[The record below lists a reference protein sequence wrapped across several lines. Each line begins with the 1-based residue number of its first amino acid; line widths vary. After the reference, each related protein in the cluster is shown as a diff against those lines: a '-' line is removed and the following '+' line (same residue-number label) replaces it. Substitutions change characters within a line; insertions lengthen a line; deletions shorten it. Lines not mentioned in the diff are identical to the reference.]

1 MKAKAT
7 DNGNH
12 LKRTEFRK
20 KLFLLTITGGIVFWI
35 TTFATSLLPLAAAY
49 RAAYSNWSIQT
60 VWVGSIFAGLLF
72 SCCVSYFYLRFYD
85 KFPTKSP
92 VLKSLLVSTAAL
104 VIAILIID
112 VPMVLQSEQIVLHY
126 FFIGVLFNSVRFL
139 LLGFVIGFVYKRLT
153 DTVDSNPSAS

>member
-1 MKAKAT
+1 MKKSAT
-7 DNGNH
+7 DNGNQQ
-12 LKRTEFRK
+12 KRTEFRRN
-20 KLFLLTITGGIVFWI
+20 LFLLTMTGGIVFWI
-35 TTFATSLLPLAAAY
+35 TTFVTSLLPLAAAY
-49 RAAYSNWSIQT
+49 RAAYSNWSVQS
-60 VWVGSIFAGLLF
+60 VWVGSIFAGMLF

-92 VLKSLLVSTAAL
+92 VLKSLLVSTVAL

-139 LLGFVIGFVYKRLT
+139 LLGFAIGFVYKRLT
-153 DTVDSNPSAS
+153 DTVR

>member
-1 MKAKAT
+1 MKVSAT
-7 DNGNH
+7 DSGDR
-12 LKRTEFRK
+12 LKRTEFRR
-20 KLFLLTITGGIVFWI
+20 KLFLLTIVGGIVFWLA
-35 TTFATSLLPLAAAY
+35 TFVTSLLPIAAAY

-60 VWVGSIFAGLLF
+60 VWVGSVFAGMLF

-85 KFPTKSP
+85 KIPTMSP
-92 VLKSLLVSTAAL
+92 VLKSLLVSTVAL

-112 VPMVLQSEQIVLHY
+112 VPMVLQSEQFVLHY

-139 LLGFVIGFVYKRLT
+139 LLGFAIGFVYKRLN